1 MKPLHLDRAVLI
13 HAVALSVV
21 LLSAGFAEKATV
33 KSAAVQS
40 SAATPTLLPENFA
53 GWQMASK
60 VPSVSDAATAD
71 PAEAPLLQEFG
82 FEKLESATYEQNGRL
97 LKLKALGFRDA
108 TGALGAFLYYRQP
121 QMVNE
126 NIGDLS
132 SSQNEHVLFYR
143 ANVVVDA
150 VFDKLSVMSASQLR
164 ELAAGLP
171 IVSGGDR
178 NPPNLPNYL
187 PQKLAHAQAI
197 PNSTRYAEGPVA
209 LQRIGAP
216 VSAELVDFAAGAEV
230 VLSKYRADPQEATL
244 TLIEYPTPQMAIQHQ
259 QRIDAA
265 HRTANGQQNPG
276 GPALVNLEQ
285 IYTRRTGPIVVVVSG
300 LVTPNA
306 ARSLLGSVSYEPE
319 VTWNERWGIFDKRE
333 NLGYLLVTIV
343 ELSAVLAV
351 LALVLGIGFGLGR
364 VYLSRLFPR
373 HIQTYAQA
381 NEFISLNLDETPKGA
396 PSGDASPSRQAT

>member
-1 MKPLHLDRAVLI
+1 MKPLRCTHSVLI
-13 HAVALSVV
+13 QVVALSVV
-21 LLSAGFAEKATV
+21 LVCAGSAEKA
-33 KSAAVQS
+33 KAAIP
-40 SAATPTLLPENFA
+40 AAAAALLPENFA
-53 GWQMASK
+53 GWQVASRA
-60 VPSVSDAATAD
+60 PAVSDAATAD
-71 PAEAPLLQEFG
+71 PAEAPLLKEFG
-82 FEKLESATYEQNGRL
+82 FEKLETATYEQNGRQ
-97 LKLKALGFRDA
+97 LKVKALGFHDA

-121 QMVNE
+121 LMVDE

-187 PQKLAHAQAI
+187 PQKLAHAQVI
-197 PNSTRYAEGPVA
+197 PNSMRYAEGPVG

-230 VLSKYRADPQEATL
+230 VLSKYHADPQEATL

-265 HRTANGQQNPG
+265 HQNANAQQNPG

-306 ARSLLGSVSYEPE
+306 ARSLLGSVSYEPD
-319 VTWNERWGIFDKRE
+319 VTWNERWKVFDKRE
-333 NLGYLLVTIV
+333 NLGYLLVTIA

-373 HIQTYAQA
+373 HVQTYAQA
-381 NEFISLNLDETPKGA
+381 NEFISLKLDEAPQGA

>member
-1 MKPLHLDRAVLI
+1 MKPSRSLQVAVLLLVF
-13 HAVALSVV
+13 APSLFAAKAKENSPVVTSV
-21 LLSAGFAEKATV
+21 
-33 KSAAVQS
+33 
-40 SAATPTLLPENFA
+40 LLPESFA
-53 GWQMASK
+53 GWQLASRAPA
-60 VPSVSDAATAD
+60 VFDAATAD
-71 PAEAPLLQEFG
+71 RAEAPLLQEFG
-82 FEKLESATYEQNGRL
+82 FVKLESAAYEQNGRQ
-97 LKLKALGFRDA
+97 LKVKALGFRDA

-121 QMVNE
+121 QMVDE
-126 NIGDLS
+126 SIGDLS
-132 SSQNEHVLFYR
+132 SSLNEHVLFYR
-143 ANVVVDA
+143 GNVVIDA
-150 VFDKLSVMSASQLR
+150 VFDKLTVMSASQLR

-171 IVSGGDR
+171 LVSGGDR

-197 PNSTRYAEGPVA
+197 PNSTRYAEGPVG

-216 VSAELVDFAAGAEV
+216 VSSELVDFAAGAEV
-230 VLSKYRADPQEATL
+230 VLSKYRADPREATL
-244 TLIEYPTPQMAIQHQ
+244 TLIEYPTPQLAILHQ

-265 HRTANGQQNPG
+265 HQTANAQQNPD

-285 IYTRRTGPIVVVVSG
+285 IYTRRTGPIVIVVSG

-319 VTWNERWGIFDKRE
+319 VTWNERWKAFDKRD
-333 NLGYLLVTIV
+333 NLGYLLVTIA

-351 LALVLGIGFGLGR
+351 LALVLGIGFGFAR

-381 NEFISLNLDETPKGA
+381 NEFISLHLDEAAAVG